1 MACFWILYFLLS
13 LCCSVMSDSLQP
25 HVLQHTMPPCPS
37 LSAGVCSDLCPL
49 SQWCHPTILSS
60 VTHFSSCLQSFPAS
74 GSFPMSRLCIRW
86 PKYCSFSFS
95 ISPSSGYSGLIS
107 FKISFWSCCPRGS
120 RESSPAPQ
128 SESIN
133 SSLSAFFMVQL
144 SCWYMTAKTTAWTT
158 WTFVSKIFSSVDL
171 LISVPCCLVWYSLIV
186 SWVKWDRVNPTD
198 FAF

>member
-74 GSFPMSRLCIRW
+74 GSFPMSRLFALGGQNIVASASASVLPVDIQGWFPLRFPFGLVVQGALESLLQHHSLKASILHCLPSLW
-86 PKYCSFSFS
+86 SNSHVGTWLQKPQLGLHGPVSAKYF
-95 ISPSSGYSGLIS
+95 L
-107 FKISFWSCCPRGS
+107 
-120 RESSPAPQ
+120 
-128 SESIN
+128 
-133 SSLSAFFMVQL
+133 
-144 SCWYMTAKTTAWTT
+144 
-158 WTFVSKIFSSVDL
+158 L
-171 LISVPCCLVWYSLIV
+171 LIY
-186 SWVKWDRVNPTD
+186 
-198 FAF
+198 